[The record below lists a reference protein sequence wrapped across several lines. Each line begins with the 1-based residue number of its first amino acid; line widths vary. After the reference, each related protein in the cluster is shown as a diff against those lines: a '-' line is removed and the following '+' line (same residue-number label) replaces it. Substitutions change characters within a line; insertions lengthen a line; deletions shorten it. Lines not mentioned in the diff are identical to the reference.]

1 MQNNVMTA
9 RLQRKFT
16 HLARNVAIG
25 MPMAL
30 TILLGAPAKA
40 EITVE
45 MAGVSAA
52 VTGDVTLNKVTGE
65 IGVLVESGMPVYL
78 GDRIITSPNSGMQVL
93 LLDETVF
100 TIGPNSDVA
109 IDEFVYDPATGDGRI
124 VADMARGVMRFVTGK
139 IPLNNPASMDI
150 NLPVGSIGIRGTI
163 GLIRSV
169 SAEQANQIMPGSF
182 DTSSPDAA
190 NQQVFMAVNQG
201 PGLARNDTTSRPGA
215 FAVTDQNGNSQN
227 ITGEN
232 FGVFVGSNVVTVP
245 ARFPQEAAT
254 FDFSSNL
261 VRTASRNDDQDGGSG
276 TGSSSSQT
284 VAAAPQQTGLT
295 PGQSEQA
302 NSQTGA
308 TMAGTIEVALAQ
320 VSATGA
326 SGSQGEIASILGNV
340 DSTNSNNS
348 SSNSNDSGSGSS
360 GGGGGSDQFT
370 YDGMRQISTGTFT
383 SGTIA
388 VSSGS
393 LSYNFVTAV
402 NFATRQ
408 LSITFQNIQ
417 DGGAFLTAVSEG
429 EMKTNTVDFSS
440 STGEVK
446 FSGSDFTPD
455 SGGNCTSGGCNAT
468 ATFTDA
474 KNVDFKLTTTAV
486 SAGASGSA
494 TLN

>member
-169 SAEQANQIMPGSF
+169 STEQANEIIPGSF
-182 DTSSPDAA
+182 DTLNPDDA
-190 NQQVFMAVNQG
+190 NQMVFMAVNQG
-201 PGLARNDTTSRPGA
+201 PGLERNDTTSRPGA
-215 FAVTDQNGNSQN
+215 FAVTDMNGNSEN

-232 FGVFVGSNVVTVP
+232 FGVFVGTNVVTEP
-245 ARFPQEAAT
+245 ARFPAEAAT
-254 FDFSSNL
+254 FDFSTNL
-261 VRTASRNDDQDGGSG
+261 VRTASNNDNQDGTSGSG
-276 TGSSSSQT
+276 SRQTAPSVSQQAS
-284 VAAAPQQTGLT
+284 VT
-295 PGQSEQA
+295 PGQAQQA
-302 NSQTGA
+302 NAQTGA
-308 TMAGTIEVALAQ
+308 AMAGTIEVALAQ
-320 VSATGA
+320 VGATSA
-326 SGSQGEIASILGNV
+326 SKSQSEITSILGNV
-340 DSTNSNNS
+340 DSTNNSS
-348 SSNSNDSGSGSS
+348 SSNSGSS
-360 GGGGGSDQFT
+360 AFT